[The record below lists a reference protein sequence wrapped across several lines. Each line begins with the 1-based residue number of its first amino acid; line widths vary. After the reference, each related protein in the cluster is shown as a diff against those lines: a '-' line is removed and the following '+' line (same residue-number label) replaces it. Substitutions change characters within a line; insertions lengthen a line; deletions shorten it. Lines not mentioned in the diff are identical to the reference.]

1 MNNPEKLSKTAKT
14 SRNIFFISMLIL
26 VLSLLPVSY
35 SMGYSSGNLSGA
47 AGLGDATPP
56 ITSNAELGALN
67 TYITVGSTIVGI
79 FSALITSFS
88 SIRSVQIEN
97 RAQKLILERI
107 KIDDE
112 MQKREIEKLRLELE
126 VEKQKKEKIKQ
137 RAEKQRKQ
145 TKAKK
150 QIG

>member
-1 MNNPEKLSKTAKT
+1 MNNPKNLSNTART

-26 VLSLLPVSY
+26 VLSLLPASY
-35 SMGYSSGNLSGA
+35 SAGYSSGNALSGA
-47 AGLGDATPP
+47 AGADGSPETPVGEP
-56 ITSNAELGALN
+56 SALN
-67 TYITVGSTIVGI
+67 SYVTVGSTIVGI

-97 RAQKLILERI
+97 RAQKLMLERI

-126 VEKQKKEKIKQ
+126 TEKQKAK
-137 RAEKQRKQ
+137 KQ

-150 QIG
+150 AALK

>member
-1 MNNPEKLSKTAKT
+1 MNNKNGLANTAKT

-26 VLSLLPVSY
+26 VLSLLPASY
-35 SMGYSSGNLSGA
+35 SAGYSSGNALSGT
-47 AGLGDATPP
+47 AGANGTPETP
-56 ITSNAELGALN
+56 TAEPSTFN
-67 TYITVGSTIVGI
+67 TYVTVGSTIVGI

-97 RAQKLILERI
+97 RAQKLMLERI

-126 VEKQKKEKIKQ
+126 AEKQKKD
-137 RAEKQRKQ
+137 RAARK
-145 TKAKK
+145 TRAKK
-150 QIG
+150 K